1 MDKLKNNTIKIK
13 INGDSRPYKEELK
26 RQETVREPEAKE
38 MVTPAQPEQAAALE
52 AGEESFEWILPE
64 FEPAE
69 APKEYIIKEATESA
83 SIYPKAAKPAK
94 SSKPAFKFN
103 TLNLKPIIVPVIFA
117 ILIGVT
123 LGAGMLKLLKPGDAV
138 EESVTPT
145 NAVTPADKEKPVSTG
160 KTAAAT
166 LQPITTFA
174 VQEGIYTNKDSA
186 SSVKDELLSK
196 GIPAAVFDKDGQAM
210 MLVGVAASIE
220 DAKEVGAAMKAKGIE
235 IYAKEVDFHEKDAGK
250 LGEQDAAFLKKVP
263 ELYEGLS
270 NAAAASITGGSTG
283 EAAKNAQS
291 ELQKIDGSKLKND
304 AVKKLYGELTGA
316 ATLLATDPDES
327 GSIKAQQHLLD
338 FLAQYQSF

>member
-1 MDKLKNNTIKIK
+1 MDKPKNNTITIK
-13 INGDSRPYKEELK
+13 INGDSRPYKEDNK
-26 RQETVREPEAKE
+26 RQETVRVPETKE

-69 APKEYIIKEATESA
+69 TPKEYIIKEATESA
-83 SIYPKAAKPAK
+83 SIYPKAVKPSK
-94 SSKPAFKFN
+94 SSKPAFQFN

-123 LGAGMLKLLKPGDAV
+123 LGAGMLKLLISGDGV
-138 EESVTPT
+138 EEAITPT
-145 NAVTPADKEKPVSTG
+145 NAVTPADREKPVSAG

-186 SSVKDELLSK
+186 TSVKEELVSK

-220 DAKEVGAAMKAKGIE
+220 DAKEVGAALKAKGIE
-235 IYAKEVDFHEKDAGK
+235 IYAKEVAFPEKDAGK
-250 LGEQDAAFLKKVP
+250 LAEQDAAFLKKVP
-263 ELYEGLS
+263 ALYEGLS
-270 NAAAASITGGSTG
+270 NAAAANITGGSTG

-291 ELQKIDGSKLKND
+291 ELQKIDESKLKNG
-304 AVKKLYGELTGA
+304 AIKSMYGELTGA
-316 ATLLATDPDES
+316 ATLLAGTLDEA

-338 FLAQYQSF
+338 FLALYQSF